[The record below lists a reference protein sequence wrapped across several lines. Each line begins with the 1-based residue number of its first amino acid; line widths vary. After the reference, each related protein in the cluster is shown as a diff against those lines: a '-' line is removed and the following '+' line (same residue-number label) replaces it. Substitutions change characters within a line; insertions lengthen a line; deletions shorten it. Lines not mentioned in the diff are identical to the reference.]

1 MQKMTLVLLFG
12 LLASTI
18 AQNKGNPLVPDSS
31 KYKRLAVASEPQC
44 SRKKILWC
52 AEEIAGERKQ
62 LPFLI
67 HLYFDNS

>member
-1 MQKMTLVLLFG
+1 MQKLTLVLLFG
-12 LLASTI
+12 LMATI